1 MGMVRYVANKFFYM
15 LVSLF
20 VLISATFFLM
30 KAIPGDP
37 FTAEKKVPPE
47 IKARLY
53 EQYGLDKPLYHQYF
67 KYLGEIAQGDLGVSM
82 KRLNQDVTHLIG
94 QTFSASLK
102 LGVVAI
108 IVSVIVGVFLGMMAA
123 LYHRKFIDSAA
134 MVLAV
139 LGIAVPSFVVASLLQ
154 YVFAY
159 KLHLFPVS
167 GFKGPMYYFLPV
179 AALSA
184 QPIAFIARLTR
195 SSMLEVLNA
204 DYIKT
209 AKAKGLSWAAILS
222 RHVLRNGI
230 LPVVT
235 YMGPMTANIVTGSVV
250 IEQIFGVGGIGKQFV
265 EAIGVRDYTVIM
277 GITIFYG
284 VLLMVARFITDI
296 AYVFVDPRIKLTGGK
311 EG

>member
-1 MGMVRYVANKFFYM
+1 MVRYVANKFFYM

-37 FTAEKKVPPE
+37 FTSEKKIPDE
-47 IKARLY
+47 IRQRLY
-53 EQYGLDKPLYHQYF
+53 EQYGLDKPVSQQYI
-67 KYLGEIAQGDLGVSM
+67 KYLGNIIQGDFGVSM
-82 KRLNQDVTHLIG
+82 KRMNQDVSHIIG

-102 LGVVAI
+102 LGLVAI
-108 IVSVIVGVFLGMMAA
+108 IVSVIVGILLGMLAA
-123 LYHRKFIDSAA
+123 LYHRKFIDTAA

-139 LGIAVPSFVVASLLQ
+139 LGIAVPSFVLATVLQ
-154 YVFAY
+154 YVFAS
-159 KLHLFPVS
+159 KLGWVDVM
-167 GFKGPMYYFLPV
+167 GFNDPLDYVLPV

-195 SSMLEVLNA
+195 SSMLEVLHA

-209 AKAKGLSWAAILS
+209 AKAKGLSWGVILF

-230 LPVVT
+230 MPVVT

-250 IEQIFGVGGIGKQFV
+250 IEQIFGIGGIGKQFV
-265 EAIGVRDYTVIM
+265 EAISVRDYPIIM

-284 VLLMVARFITDI
+284 LLLMVARFITDV